1 MGQVI
6 EPVIFLRPVMAN
18 GRLPIIVRCGRICCR
33 QMLVKRRRESQE
45 KVMACRPPNSQA
57 KTHEKQKT
65 GRYEVKKIIVAFLM
79 ITMVLGAASAFAATE
94 AGDAELGVQ
103 FSFMDMSGDNADA
116 EMALIAGKFGWF
128 LSDELSLGMTA
139 SGVSISFDD
148 GDVTQLFFELEPN
161 YHFNT
166 TGSVVPYAGIHAG
179 LSIAEGNGY
188 DSNDFSYGLQGGIK
202 SFLNDNAA
210 LDTQLRYTA
219 TDIDGNDVDIFELR
233 VGLNIYF

>member
-1 MGQVI
+1 M
-6 EPVIFLRPVMAN
+6 
-18 GRLPIIVRCGRICCR
+18 
-33 QMLVKRRRESQE
+33 
-45 KVMACRPPNSQA
+45 
-57 KTHEKQKT
+57 
-65 GRYEVKKIIVAFLM
+65 KKIIVAFLM